1 MKHEHETD
9 SVCVGK
15 EPCPECDSRDNL
27 ARYSDGHGYCFG
39 CGFYQH
45 ADQTGAAP
53 VQTETPKRDKRAMI
67 PGEVRALAKR
77 AITEETCEKFKYTI
91 GTFNDKPVQIANYC
105 DADGNVVAQ
114 KLRFANKDFL
124 FQGEPKKA
132 LLYGQHL
139 WRDSGKMVV
148 ITEGEIDALSV
159 SQLQQN
165 KWPVV
170 SVPNGAQG
178 AAKSVAK
185 AIEWL
190 ENYEK
195 VIFLFDDDEPGRDAA
210 KECAAL
216 LTPGRAFIG
225 RIDGFKDANAALQA
239 GQGAKVI
246 DAIWGAKAFRPDGV
260 VMIEEL
266 FDMAF
271 VPVTVGT
278 PWPWKILNDKTYGIR
293 SKEVY
298 AFGAGVGVGKSDVFK
313 EIALHL
319 VSLGEKIGYIALEE
333 PPGHSLKVIAGK
345 FLGRRLHI
353 PGAVTTAEEEAKVKA
368 ELSGKMAF
376 FDHFG
381 AMDYDTIKE
390 RMRYMVVSLGCKHIF
405 LDHLT
410 ALAAA
415 MDDERRGID
424 KMMADLSAFTQQQ
437 DFTLYFVSHLATPEG
452 KPHEEG
458 GRVMEKHFRGS
469 RAIAQWSHYMFGIER
484 NKQDAESPTTF
495 RVLKDRYTGDAAGL
509 TFGLRYDRATGRM
522 FECELPSDAEK
533 IGFKDESTKPDGEF

>member
-1 MKHEHETD
+1 METATR
-9 SVCVGK
+9 
-15 EPCPECDSRDNL
+15 SRNKIEL
-27 ARYSDGHGYCFG
+27 
-39 CGFYQH
+39 
-45 ADQTGAAP
+45 
-53 VQTETPKRDKRAMI
+53 V
-67 PGEVRALAKR
+67 PGEVRALSKR
-77 AITEETCEKFKYTI
+77 GITEETCQKFRYTI

-105 DADGNVVAQ
+105 DNEGNTVAQ

-124 FQGEPKKA
+124 FQGEPKTA
-132 LLYGQHL
+132 GLYGQWL

-185 AIEWL
+185 SIEWL
-190 ENYEK
+190 EKFDK
-195 VIFLFDDDEPGRDAA
+195 VVFLFDDDEPGREAA
-210 KECAAL
+210 KACAAL

-225 RIDGFKDANAALQA
+225 RINGHKDANAALQA
-239 GQGAKVI
+239 GDGPKVI

-266 FDMAF
+266 FDKAF
-271 VPVTVGT
+271 EPVIVGI
-278 PWPWKILNDKTYGIR
+278 PWPWKILNEKTYGIR
-293 SKEVY
+293 RKELY
-298 AFGAGVGVGKSDVFK
+298 AFGAGVGIGKSDVFK
-313 EIALHL
+313 EIALWL
-319 VSLGEKIGYIALEE
+319 IGQGEMVGYIALEE

-345 FLGRRLHI
+345 FLGRRLHL
-353 PGAVTTAEEEAKVKA
+353 PGACTTPEEEARVKA
-368 ELSGKMAF
+368 ELSGKIAF

-381 AMDYDTIKE
+381 AMDYETIKE

-410 ALAAA
+410 ALAAV

-509 TFGLRYDRATGRM
+509 TFGLRYNRDTGRM
-522 FECELPSDAEK
+522 YECELPSDAEK
-533 IGFKDESTKPDGEF
+533 LGFKNETKTDGEF

>member
-1 MKHEHETD
+1 ME
-9 SVCVGK
+9 
-15 EPCPECDSRDNL
+15 
-27 ARYSDGHGYCFG
+27 
-39 CGFYQH
+39 
-45 ADQTGAAP
+45 AAAG
-53 VQTETPKRDKRAMI
+53 TRRDKRALI
-67 PGEVRALAKR
+67 QGEARALGKR
-77 AITEETCEKFKYTI
+77 CINEETCKKWRYHV
-91 GTFNDKPVQIANYC
+91 GTYKEKPVQIANYC
-105 DADGNVVAQ
+105 DDSGAVVAQ

-132 LLYGQHL
+132 GLYGQWL
-139 WRDSGKMVV
+139 WRDGGKMVV
-148 ITEGEIDALSV
+148 ITEGEIDSLSV

-165 KWPVV
+165 KWPVA

-178 AAKSVAK
+178 AAKAVAK

-190 ENYEK
+190 EKFEK
-195 VIFLFDDDEPGRDAA
+195 VIFLFDDDEPGRAA
-210 KECAAL
+210 AEECAQL
-216 LTPGRAFIG
+216 LTPGKAYIG
-225 RIDGFKDANAALQA
+225 RIDGFKDANEALQA

-246 DAIWGAKAFRPDGV
+246 DSIWGAKQYRPDGV
-260 VMIEEL
+260 VMIEDL
-266 FDMAF
+266 FDIAF
-271 VPVTVGT
+271 TPVTVGI
-278 PWPWKILNDKTYGIR
+278 PWPWAVLNEKTYGIR
-293 SKEVY
+293 PKEVY

-319 VSLGEKIGYIALEE
+319 LAQGEKVGYIALEE
-333 PPGHSLKVIAGK
+333 PPGHSLRVIAGK

-353 PGAVTTAEEEAKVKA
+353 PGATVTNEEEARVKD

-381 AMDYDTIKE
+381 AADYDTIKA

-410 ALAAA
+410 ALAAT
-415 MDDERRGID
+415 MEDERRGID

-469 RAIAQWSHYMFGIER
+469 RAIAQWSHLMVGIER
-484 NKQDAESPTTF
+484 NKQEPDSPTTV
-495 RVLKDRYTGDAAGL
+495 RILKDRYTGDANGL
-509 TFGLRYDRATGRM
+509 TFGLAYQRETGRM
-522 FECELPSDAEK
+522 VECALPNPHGFGDETEK
-533 IGFKDESTKPDGEF
+533 SDGEF